1 MDPTKCDAPTDSDS
15 PYGDCVPLTS
25 EIIKTRNVTSALKC
39 YSVCR
44 IEQCYSFKF
53 ANGLCTI
60 KLYAGEPVDFSQNV
74 VAGSFISCYNENSQC
89 TLKSDVDSYI
99 PLTGEPHEDCFYYCL
114 GDPDCIGYKY
124 FPKSSCINTYTV
136 GSTVDIK
143 NFPVDTFVYLK
154 CDK

>member
-74 VAGSFISCYNENSQC
+74 VAGSFISCYNENFLSSPALQFINGVFFFLNY
-89 TLKSDVDSYI
+89 TARDILIYNDSDFIQLFILDLA
-99 PLTGEPHEDCFYYCL
+99 P
-114 GDPDCIGYKY
+114 
-124 FPKSSCINTYTV
+124 
-136 GSTVDIK
+136 
-143 NFPVDTFVYLK
+143 
-154 CDK
+154 